1 MNTRV
6 VSVLEY
12 DDEDDE
18 EDEVPEDAGKIFAD
32 ISD

>member
-12 DDEDDE
+12 DDE
-18 EDEVPEDAGKIFAD
+18 EDEVPEDDGKIFAD